1 MRRSDICLYLG
12 PADRAELQA
21 LLSNR
26 NTPRK
31 LAWRAEIVLVTADG
45 QGTVEIMRRTG
56 MSKPTVWRWQA
67 RYLDEGVPGLKRDKT
82 RPSRVPP
89 LPREVRLKVIAK
101 TVQETP
107 PNATH
112 WSRATMAEAVGISP
126 SSVGRIWADAGLKP
140 HIVKGFEVSNDPIFE
155 EKVTEI
161 VGLYLDPPDRAVVLC
176 VDEKS
181 QIQALDRTQPGLP
194 LKKGRA
200 ATMTHDY
207 KRHGTTTLFAALDV
221 KSGMVIGDCMPRHR
235 AKEFLTFL
243 RRIDRAVLKPRDI
256 HLVLDNYATH
266 KTHEVKAWLYK
277 HPRFKLHFTPT
288 SASWL
293 NMVERFFAEITTR
306 RIRRGSHTS
315 IDDLK
320 AAIYDYLL
328 LHNAKPKPFVWS
340 KTADDI
346 IARERPALDALDEIG
361 SNRLTQNTSGYSTSG
376 STTPSPSRS
385 TVRRPPKIFSPEN
398 DARWTNSMQSEKI
411 INGHVRKST
420 GSC

>member
-1 MRRSDICLYLG
+1 MCQIRGMRRDDICLYLG
-12 PADRAELQA
+12 PADRAELRTLA
-21 LLSNR
+21 TNR

-31 LAWRAEIVLVTADG
+31 LVWRAEIVLATADG
-45 QGTVEIMRRTG
+45 HGTFEIMRRAKT
-56 MSKPTVWRWQA
+56 SKPTVWRWQA
-67 RYLDEGVPGLKRDKT
+67 RYLEEGVAGLKRDKT

-89 LPREVRLKVIAK
+89 LPMETRLKVIAK

-112 WSRATMAEAVGISP
+112 WSRALMAEAMNISP
-126 SSVGRIWADAGLKP
+126 SSVGRIWAEAGLKP
-140 HIVKGFEVSNDPIFE
+140 HITKGFKVSNDPMFE

-221 KSGMVIGDCMPRHR
+221 KSGQVIGDCMPRHR
-235 AKEFLTFL
+235 AKEFLKFL
-243 RRIDRAVLKPRDI
+243 RNIDKTVPAGRDV

-266 KTHEVKAWLYK
+266 KTAEVQAWLDK
-277 HPRFKLHFTPT
+277 HPRFRLHFTPT

-293 NMVERFFAEITTR
+293 NLVERFFAEITSR
-306 RIRRGSHTS
+306 RIRRGSYS
-315 IDDLK
+315 SVDDLE
-320 AAIYDYLL
+320 ASIYDYLAQ
-328 LHNAKPKPFVWS
+328 HNEKPKPFKWT
-340 KTADDI
+340 KTAEDI
-346 IARERPALDALDEIG
+346 LTRERRALNALDELRG
-361 SNRLTQNTSGYSTSG
+361 NR
-376 STTPSPSRS
+376 
-385 TVRRPPKIFSPEN
+385 
-398 DARWTNSMQSEKI
+398 
-411 INGHVRKST
+411 
-420 GSC
+420 

>member
-1 MRRSDICLYLG
+1 MRRSDICLYLV

-31 LAWRAEIVLVTADG
+31 IAWRAEIVLATADG

-67 RYLDEGVPGLKRDKT
+67 RYLDEGAPGLKRDKT

-112 WSRATMAEAVGISP
+112 WSRAMMAEAVGISP

-140 HIVKGFEVSNDPIFE
+140 HVVRRFKVSNAPMFE
-155 EKVTEI
+155 AKVTEI

-221 KSGMVIGDCMPRHR
+221 KSGLVIGDCMPRHR
-235 AKEFLTFL
+235 AKEFLNFL
-243 RRIDRAVLKPRDI
+243 RRIDRAVKKPRDI
-256 HLVLDNYATH
+256 HIVLDNYATH
-266 KTHEVKAWLYK
+266 KTPEVQAWLEK
-277 HPRFKLHFTPT
+277 HPRFNLHFTPT

-293 NMVERFFAEITTR
+293 NLVERFFAEITAK
-306 RIRRGSHTS
+306 RIRRGSYS
-315 IDDLK
+315 SVDDLEG
-320 AAIYDYLL
+320 AIYDYLL
-328 LHNAKPKPFVWS
+328 QHNAKPKPFVWS
-340 KTADDI
+340 KTAEDI
-346 IARERPALDALDEIG
+346 ITRERSALDALDEI
-361 SNRLTQNTSGYSTSG
+361 SSKCQIRNTSNTRRSG
-376 STTPSPSRS
+376 KAHSIRREAFDLLTSTT
-385 TVRRPPKIFSPEN
+385 
-398 DARWTNSMQSEKI
+398 
-411 INGHVRKST
+411 
-420 GSC
+420 

>member
-1 MRRSDICLYLG
+1 MIPVIVLMCYSDGMRRDDICLYLG
-12 PADRAELQA
+12 PADREQLQA
-21 LLSNR
+21 LLTDR

-31 LAWRAEIVLVTADG
+31 VAWRAEIVLATADG
-45 QGTVEIMRRTG
+45 CGTNEIMRRAET
-56 MSKPTVWRWQA
+56 SKPTVWRWQE
-67 RYLDEGVPGLKRDKT
+67 RYLDEGVAGLRRDKT

-89 LPREVRLKVIAK
+89 LPRETRLKVIAK

-107 PNATH
+107 SNATH
-112 WSRATMAEAVGISP
+112 WSRSTMAESMGISP
-126 SSVGRIWADAGLKP
+126 SSVGRIWAQAGLKP
-140 HIVKGFEVSNDPIFE
+140 HLTHGFKVSNDPMFE

-161 VGLYLDPPDRAVVLC
+161 VGLYLDPPERAVVLC

-221 KSGMVIGDCMPRHR
+221 KSGMVIGECLPRHR
-235 AKEFLTFL
+235 AKEFLRFL
-243 RRIDRAVLKPRDI
+243 RRIDRAVLKPRDV

-266 KTHEVKAWLYK
+266 KTPEVRAWLEK

-306 RIRRGSHTS
+306 RIRRGSYTS
-315 IDDLK
+315 VDDLE
-320 AAIYDYLL
+320 AAIYDYLGQ
-328 LHNAKPKPFVWS
+328 HNSKPKPFTWT
-340 KTADDI
+340 KTAEDI
-346 IARERPALDALDEIG
+346 LTRERRAMDKLDEIRG
-361 SNRLTQNTSGYSTSG
+361 NR
-376 STTPSPSRS
+376 
-385 TVRRPPKIFSPEN
+385 
-398 DARWTNSMQSEKI
+398 
-411 INGHVRKST
+411 
-420 GSC
+420 

>member
-1 MRRSDICLYLG
+1 MRRDDLCLYLG
-12 PADRAELQA
+12 TADRAQLEA
-21 LLSNR
+21 LCANR

-31 LAWRAEIVLVTADG
+31 VVWRAEIVLATADG
-45 QGTVEIMRRTG
+45 CGTNEIMRRAQT
-56 MSKPTVWRWQA
+56 SKPTVWRWQE
-67 RYLDEGVPGLKRDKT
+67 RYLDEGVAGLGRDKT

-89 LPREVRLKVIAK
+89 LPREVRLKVIVK

-112 WSRATMAEAVGISP
+112 WSRTVMAEAMGISP
-126 SSVGRIWADAGLKP
+126 SSVGRIWAEAGLKP
-140 HIVKGFEVSNDPIFE
+140 HVVRRFKVSNDPMFE

-161 VGLYLDPPDRAVVLC
+161 VGLYLDPPERAVVLC

-221 KSGMVIGDCMPRHR
+221 KSGIVIADCMPRHR

-266 KTHEVKAWLYK
+266 KTPEVMAWLEK

-288 SASWL
+288 SASWMNL
-293 NMVERFFAEITTR
+293 VERFFAEITNR
-306 RIRRGSHTS
+306 RIRRGSYS
-315 IDDLK
+315 SVGDLE

-328 LHNAKPKPFVWS
+328 QHNARPKPFVWTKS
-340 KTADDI
+340 AEDI
-346 IARERPALDALDEIG
+346 LTRERRALDALDEIRG
-361 SNRLTQNTSGYSTSG
+361 NR
-376 STTPSPSRS
+376 
-385 TVRRPPKIFSPEN
+385 
-398 DARWTNSMQSEKI
+398 
-411 INGHVRKST
+411 
-420 GSC
+420 

>member
-1 MRRSDICLYLG
+1 MWHDRRMRRSDICLHLG
-12 PADRAELQA
+12 PAARAELLA

-31 LAWRAEIVLVTADG
+31 LAWRSEIVLATADG
-45 QGTVEIMRRTG
+45 QGTTSIMRRTG
-56 MSKPTVWRWQA
+56 MSKPTVWRWQE

-101 TVQETP
+101 TVRETP
-107 PNATH
+107 ANATH

-140 HIVKGFEVSNDPIFE
+140 HIVKGFKVSNDPMFE
-155 EKVTEI
+155 AKVTEI
-161 VGLYLDPPDRAVVLC
+161 VGLYLDPPERAVVLC

-207 KRHGTTTLFAALDV
+207 KRNGTTTLFAALDV
-221 KSGMVIGDCMPRHR
+221 KSGMVIGECMPRHR
-235 AKEFLTFL
+235 AKEFLAFL
-243 RRIDRAVLKPRDI
+243 RRIDRAVLKPRDV

-266 KTHEVKAWLYK
+266 KTPEVQTWLTK

-288 SASWL
+288 SASWMNL
-293 NMVERFFAEITTR
+293 VERFFAEITAK
-306 RIRRGSHTS
+306 RIRRGSYS
-315 IDDLK
+315 SVDDLEG
-320 AAIYDYLL
+320 AIYDYLL
-328 LHNAKPKPFVWS
+328 QHNAKPKPFVWS
-340 KTADDI
+340 KTAKDI
-346 IARERPALDALDEIG
+346 ITRERRALDALDEIRG
-361 SNRLTQNTSGYSTSG
+361 NR
-376 STTPSPSRS
+376 
-385 TVRRPPKIFSPEN
+385 
-398 DARWTNSMQSEKI
+398 
-411 INGHVRKST
+411 
-420 GSC
+420 